1 MKNQTRN
8 KLSWL
13 LLPIAALALA
23 SFACLTS
30 LPSLAPSAA
39 DVQVTEVT
47 VQAEGPPS
55 VDTDESVAQ
64 VQPEDSGTVD
74 EEPAN
79 QSEGPTSDTP
89 FLASGDAL
97 SAIYDNAVQG
107 VVSLRVLAS
116 QGDGQGSGFVIDREG
131 HIVTNFHV
139 IEGATDIEVGF
150 WNGLKVRGEVI
161 GTDLDSDLAVLK
173 VEAPAEQLHP
183 LELGDSEQLR
193 VGEVVLAIGSPFGLG
208 SSMTVGILSAKGR
221 VLSSLNESGQ
231 GGFFSAGDL
240 LQTDAAI
247 NPGNSGGP
255 LLNLSGQVIGVN
267 RAIRTESFTTEG
279 SPLNSG
285 IGFAISINIVK
296 RVVPGLIEFGEYEYP
311 LLGISSLPEITV
323 FDQEQFDLPQ
333 TTGAFVI
340 TVPEGGPADEAGVL
354 VGDLITHIDGR
365 ELLNFGDLLSYLL
378 TQKAPGEDVV
388 LSILRNGETL
398 DVIVTLGS
406 RG

>member
-55 VDTDESVAQ
+55 VDTDETVAQ
-64 VQPEDSGTVD
+64 VQPEDSVTVD

-79 QSEGPTSDTP
+79 QSDGPTSDTP

-173 VEAPAEQLHP
+173 VDAPAEQLRP

-267 RAIRTESFTTEG
+267 RTIRTESFTNEG

>member
-1 MKNQTRN
+1 MQTQTKTRISRVF
-8 KLSWL
+8 LF
-13 LLPIAALALA
+13 IAVLALSA
-23 SFACLTS
+23 AACLNS
-30 LPSLAPSAA
+30 LPSLAPSSVE
-39 DVQVTEVT
+39 VQVTEVDVLEST
-47 VQAEGPPS
+47 SQEVIADEPVVPVEGQDGVTIIEGPP
-55 VDTDESVAQ
+55 A
-64 VQPEDSGTVD
+64 G
-74 EEPAN
+74 
-79 QSEGPTSDTP
+79 SEGPTTDSP
-89 FLASGDAL
+89 YLASGEAL
-97 SAIYDNAVQG
+97 SAVYENAVQG
-107 VVSLRVLAS
+107 VVSLRVLS
-116 QGDGQGSGFVIDREG
+116 DQGDGQGSGFVIDRDG

-139 IEGATDIEVGF
+139 VEGATAIEVGF

-161 GTDLDSDLAVLK
+161 GTDLDSDLAV
-173 VEAPAEQLHP
+173 VQVDVSADQLHP
-183 LELGDSEQLR
+183 ISLGESDQVR
-193 VGEVVLAIGSPFGLG
+193 VGEVVVAIGSPFGLG

-221 VLSSLNESGQ
+221 VLSSLNESNQ

-267 RAIRTESFTTEG
+267 RAIRTESFTNQG
-279 SPLNSG
+279 SPVNSG
-285 IGFAISINIVK
+285 IGFAISVNIVK
-296 RVVPGLIEFGEYEYP
+296 RVVPSLIENGSYEYP

-340 TVPEGGPADEAGVL
+340 TVPDGGPAAQAGVL

-365 ELLNFGDLLSYLL
+365 ELLNFGELLSYLL

-388 LSILRNGETL
+388 LSILREGETI
-398 DVIVTLGS
+398 DITVTLGS